1 MHWAILRF
9 LALFPGRATLAGN
22 LVMPPVFFRRLA
34 STVLLAFTASTT
46 QGAEVTISAAASLT
60 NAFRALG
67 PVFEAQAPGST
78 VVFNF
83 ASSDALLAQIAKG
96 APVDV
101 FASADQDT
109 MDRAAAQKLLM
120 PVSRRNFV
128 GNTLVL
134 VVPSDSTLGLTSPA
148 DLQRP
153 EVRRVALG
161 NPESVPAGRYA
172 RGALESARLWTVLA
186 PKVVTAQSV
195 RQALDYVA
203 RGEVEAGFVYATD
216 ALIMKDKVRVVAT
229 VPTEVPISYP
239 VGIVFGSPHAEA
251 ARRFVDFLFTPA
263 AQQVLARFGFS
274 RP

>member
-1 MHWAILRF
+1 ML
-9 LALFPGRATLAGN
+9 
-22 LVMPPVFFRRLA
+22 LA
-34 STVLLAFTASTT
+34 SFTAH
-46 QGAEVTISAAASLT
+46 GAELTVSAAASLT

-67 PVFEAQAPGST
+67 PVFAAQAAGDT

-101 FASADQDT
+101 FASADQET
-109 MDRAAAQKLLM
+109 MNRAAAQKLLA
-120 PVSRRNFV
+120 PDSRRDFV
-128 GNTLVL
+128 GNALVL
-134 VVPSDSTLGLTSPA
+134 IVPVDSTLGIAAPA

-153 EVRRVALG
+153 AVRRIAIG

-172 RGALESARLWTVLA
+172 RGALESAGFWAPLA

-216 ALIMKDKVRVVAT
+216 AAIMKDKVRVVAT
-229 VPTEVPISYP
+229 VATEVPIAYP
-239 VGIVFGSPHAEA
+239 VAVVAGSSQAAA

-263 AQQVLARFGFS
+263 AQQVLARFGFG